1 MIIYQFFIEGEIFQ
15 TKSVEKIN
23 KHIVCS
29 ITFSENLAVYE
40 IMQRDCTAGQATN
53 DNIIWCM
60 CNAWWLNL
68 QTHARDK

>member
-15 TKSVEKIN
+15 TESVDKVN
-23 KHIVCS
+23 THILWS

-40 IMQRDCTAGQATN
+40 IMQRHCTAGQATD

-60 CNAWWLNL
+60 RNAWWLNL
-68 QTHARDK
+68 QTQAHDK